1 MANKD
6 INQFGGAWTQRKL
19 GILKN
24 YLDAYTTAL
33 KNQPFRLLYIDA
45 FAGSGEIRLETDDP
59 DRQDRHKFI
68 DGSIKIALKIQD
80 KPFDRLIFIDKDPQ
94 NCAKLEELKNEN
106 PSRSICIVGRDA
118 NYSLKNLNMYWRR
131 WRGVLFLDPFG
142 AQVDWV
148 TLEAIAEYKA
158 LDTWILFPTS
168 AIARMLPQ
176 SKVSGDISEQWS
188 SRLTR
193 VYGNKSWQDLYTVN
207 LQKGLF
213 SAEFAD
219 KPKLERERGVK
230 GLIKIYKD
238 QLGDLFGT
246 RFLNQ
251 SKTLRN
257 SRNSPLYEF
266 MFCVGSDTPAAIE
279 TAKKI
284 AKHLL
289 EL

>member
-1 MANKD
+1 MANKHV
-6 INQFGGAWTQRKL
+6 NQFGGEWTQGKL

-33 KNQPFRLLYIDA
+33 KNQPFGLLYIDA
-45 FAGSGEIRLETDDP
+45 FAGSGEIRLETDVP

-68 DGSIKIALKIQD
+68 DGSIKIALNIQD
-80 KPFDRLIFIDKDPQ
+80 KPFDKLIFIDKDPQ
-94 NCAKLEELKNEN
+94 NCAKLEELKSEN
-106 PSRSICIVGRDA
+106 PGRSICIVRDDA
-118 NYSLKNLNMYWRR
+118 NHSLKNLNMDWRG

-142 AQVDWV
+142 AQVDWG

-168 AIARMLPQ
+168 AIARMLPN
-176 SKVSGDISEQWS
+176 SKVLGDISEQWS
-188 SRLTR
+188 STLTR
-193 VYGNKSWQDLYTVN
+193 VYGNESWRNLYTVSPD
-207 LQKGLF
+207 KELF
-213 SAEFAD
+213 AEFAD
-219 KPKLERERGVK
+219 KPRLYRIPGVR

-238 QLGDLFGT
+238 QLRDLFGT

-266 MFCVGSDTPAAIE
+266 MFCVGSNTPAAIE
-279 TAKKI
+279 TAKRI

-289 EL
+289 EI